1 MSNKDISQFFKFFL
15 FILLISFSSPLFSE
29 ENLLF
34 LDLRK
39 ALEIGFKNS
48 PELAQ
53 MEKELE
59 KAEFDIAINRAAFY
73 PSISLEGGYNLS
85 RLRNS
90 PEWNPDYHRATVGI
104 NYTLYDYGRRFLHL
118 KTAKSEKYVLEE
130 DYRKVH
136 QNKALEIIS
145 AFLAVLKNK
154 ELVNSSEK
162 RLERAKKY
170 YQLAEA
176 KLKVGIVS
184 YADLLKSKVEVKA
197 AESDLLSALNNL
209 FLARIELENLLGLK
223 KEVEYR
229 LDSRIEFSFP
239 FVSLEESLSE
249 ALRRRPEIK
258 EEKEKEIQ
266 ADYSYQLAKK
276 DYFPSFSLKG
286 DYDYYLDRHLSDYP
300 DTTDWTAYLVVE
312 IPIFDAGIRRSRLK
326 QAKLDKEK
334 LQFSKEKLIR
344 DITGEVSTAFF
355 NLQNLEK
362 LTGVQEEEVT
372 AATESLRLAAGR
384 YKERVG
390 SILEVIDAQMDL
402 VSAETKKVN
411 TFFEYQL
418 AKANL
423 ILSLGENIEDYLK

>member
-1 MSNKDISQFFKFFL
+1 MANFKFFL
-15 FILLISFSSPLFSE
+15 FILLISFSSHLFSE

-34 LDLRK
+34 LDLKK

-73 PSISLEGGYNLS
+73 PSISLEGGYNLYD
-85 RLRNS
+85 S
-90 PEWNPDYHRATVGI
+90 PQWNPDYHQATVGI
-104 NYTLYDYGRRFLHL
+104 DYTLYDYGRRLLNL

-130 DYRKVH
+130 DYRKAH
-136 QNKALEIIS
+136 QNKALEITS
-145 AFLAVLKNK
+145 AFLSVLKNK
-154 ELVNSSEK
+154 ELVNLSEG
-162 RLERAKKY
+162 RLERAKTY

-176 KLKVGIVS
+176 KLKVGMVS
-184 YADLLKSKVEVKA
+184 YADLLKSKVEVKS
-197 AESDLLSALNNL
+197 AESDLLSASNDLS
-209 FLARIELENLLGLK
+209 LARIELENLLGLK
-223 KEVEYR
+223 KKVKCQ
-229 LDSRIEFSFP
+229 LDSRIEFSLP
-239 FVSLEESLSE
+239 LASLEESLSE
-249 ALRRRPEIK
+249 ALSKRPEIK
-258 EEKEKEIQ
+258 GEEEEEMQ
-266 ADYSYQLAKK
+266 AEYAYQLAKK
-276 DYFPSFSLKG
+276 DYLPSLSLKG
-286 DYDYYLDRHLSDYP
+286 DYDYYLNREFSGYSD
-300 DTTDWTAYLVVE
+300 TSDWTVYLAVE

-334 LQFSKEKLIR
+334 LNFSKEELIR

-362 LTGVQEEEVT
+362 LIGAQEEEVT
-372 AATESLRLAAGR
+372 AATESLRLASGR
-384 YKERVG
+384 YKEGVG

-402 VSAETKKVN
+402 VSAETEKVN

-423 ILSLGENIEDYLK
+423 ILSLGEDMEDYLR